1 MQYLIIDEVSMVS
14 YNTLEHIH
22 LCLNEIKG
30 YYLNSDVF
38 YGNINSIVFGDLY
51 QLQPVF
57 GRPVFTDMTKDGP
70 IHLWK
75 DFFNMYELN
84 ENKRQSG
91 DLIYAQLLNRIRTG
105 EHTENGFELRY
116 SNQD

>member
-1 MQYLIIDEVSMVS
+1 MVS

-22 LCLNEIKG
+22 LRLNEIKG

-38 YGNINSIVFGDLY
+38 YGNINIIVFGDLY

-75 DFFNMYELN
+75 DFFKMYELN

-105 EHTENGFELRY
+105 EHTENDFELRY

>member
-1 MQYLIIDEVSMVS
+1 
-14 YNTLEHIH
+14 
-22 LCLNEIKG
+22 
-30 YYLNSDVF
+30 
-38 YGNINSIVFGDLY
+38 
-51 QLQPVF
+51 
-57 GRPVFTDMTKDGP
+57 MTKDGP

-75 DFFNMYELN
+75 DFFKMYELN

-105 EHTENGFELRY
+105 EHTENDFELRY